1 MLNILVTGANG
12 QLGSSLKSLAPNYPN
27 FTFYFTDKNEL
38 DITKIRKIEEFVSK
52 NKIQLIINC
61 AAYTNVDKAE
71 GEFPLA
77 NEINHLAV
85 ENLGVVSKDNN
96 IRLIHIS
103 TDYVFDG
110 TLEKPYVETDK
121 TNPTNNY
128 GITKLKGEE
137 ALLKLNPENSIIIRT
152 SWLYSLYGNN
162 FVKTMMRLGKEKE
175 TINVVSDQIGS
186 PTNASDLAKAILQ
199 IIPLIES
206 KRVEIYHY
214 SNSGV
219 CSWFQ
224 FAKEIMRISKSDCKV
239 EPILSKDYNS
249 KAPRPNFSILNT
261 EKIQNTFNVEVPEW
275 KTSLRNYIQ

>member
-38 DITKIRKIEEFVSK
+38 DITKIRKIEEFISK

-71 GEFPLA
+71 DEFPLA

-261 EKIQNTFNVEVPEW
+261 EKIQYTFNVEVPEW

>member
-261 EKIQNTFNVEVPEW
+261 EKIQYTFNVEVPEW

>member
-71 GEFPLA
+71 DEFPLA

-186 PTNASDLAKAILQ
+186 PTNAKDLAKVILQ

-206 KRVEIYHY
+206 KSVEIYHY

-224 FAKEIMRISKSDCKV
+224 FAQEIMKISKSDCKV

-261 EKIQNTFNVEVPEW
+261 EKIQYTFNVEVPEW

>member
-27 FTFYFTDKNEL
+27 YTFYFTDKNEL
-38 DITKIRKIEEFVSK
+38 DITKIRKIEEFISK

-224 FAKEIMRISKSDCKV
+224 FAQEIMKISKSDCKV

-261 EKIQNTFNVEVPEW
+261 EKIQYTFNVEVPEW

>member
-38 DITKIRKIEEFVSK
+38 DITKIRKIEEFISK

-71 GEFPLA
+71 DEFPLA

-261 EKIQNTFNVEVPEW
+261 EKIQNTFNVEVPQW

>member
-71 GEFPLA
+71 DEFPLA

-261 EKIQNTFNVEVPEW
+261 EKIQNTFNVEVPQW

>member
-71 GEFPLA
+71 DEFPLA

>member
-71 GEFPLA
+71 DEFPLA

-261 EKIQNTFNVEVPEW
+261 EKIQYTFNVEVPEW